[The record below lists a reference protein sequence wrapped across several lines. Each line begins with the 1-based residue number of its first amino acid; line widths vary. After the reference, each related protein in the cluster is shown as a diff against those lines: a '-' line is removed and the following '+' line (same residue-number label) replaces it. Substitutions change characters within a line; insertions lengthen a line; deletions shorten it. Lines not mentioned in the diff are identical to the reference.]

1 MDEARNEERS
11 APGEK
16 RKDGEKDA
24 AARLPEGQRR
34 FRFDD
39 WASI

>member
-1 MDEARNEERS
+1 MDDARNEERGAS
-11 APGEK
+11 GDK
-16 RKDGEKDA
+16 RKDGDREPT
-24 AARLPEGQRR
+24 ARVPEGQRR